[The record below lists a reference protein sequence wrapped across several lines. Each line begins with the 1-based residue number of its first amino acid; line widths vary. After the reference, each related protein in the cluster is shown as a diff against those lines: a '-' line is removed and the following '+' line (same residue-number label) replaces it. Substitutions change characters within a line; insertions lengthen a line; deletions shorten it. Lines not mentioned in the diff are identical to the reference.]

1 MAAFR
6 SIRTRRRKKKL
17 NQGFELQLT
26 SLIDVLVI
34 ILVFMLKSYQT
45 SLNTLTTVQGMQ
57 MPISASQDEP
67 RDSLQVIIT
76 PEGITFEGKRVVDF
90 VQDSSTAGASEGSY
104 KLDEKGLDEGGR
116 RILGLF
122 NTLVAARE
130 KSELLKAKSPV
141 RVEEG
146 PNKGQP
152 LPFDGVLA
160 VTADKRIQYDTL
172 RKIMYTAGAAG
183 FKVFRF
189 IALKKET

>member
-1 MAAFR
+1 MPAFR
-6 SIRTRRRKKKL
+6 SIRNRRKKKKL
-17 NQGFELQLT
+17 NAGFELQLT

-34 ILVFMLKSYQT
+34 ILVFLLKSYQT
-45 SLNTLTTVQGMQ
+45 SLNTLTTVAGLQ

-76 PEGITFEGKRVVDF
+76 PEGITFEGVRVVEF
-90 VQDSSTAGASEGSY
+90 YQDGNSVGATEGTY
-104 KLDEKGLDEGGR
+104 KFGENALDEGGK
-116 RILGLF
+116 RIIALF

-130 KSELLKAKSPV
+130 KSELLKAKSPL
-141 RVEEG
+141 RDE
-146 PNKGQP
+146 KGNP

>member
-6 SIRTRRRKKKL
+6 SIRTRKRKSKL
-17 NQGFELQLT
+17 NKNFELQLT

-34 ILVFMLKSYQT
+34 ILVFLLKSYQT
-45 SLNTLTTVQGMQ
+45 SINNLTTVSGLE

-67 RDSLQVIIT
+67 HDSLQVIIT
-76 PEGITFEGKRVVDF
+76 PEGITFEGNRILDF
-90 VQDSSTAGASEGSY
+90 AQDGDSAGSTEGTY
-104 KLDEKGLDEGGR
+104 HLTAEALDEGGK
-116 RILGLF
+116 RIVALY
-122 NTLVAARE
+122 NVLVEARE

-141 RVEEG
+141 RDAEG
-146 PNKGQP
+146 NP

-183 FKVFRF
+183 FRVFRF
-189 IALKKET
+189 IAVKKEV

>member
-6 SIRTRRRKKKL
+6 SIRTRRRKKKI
-17 NQGFELQLT
+17 NRGFELQLT

-34 ILVFMLKSYQT
+34 ILVFLLKSYQT
-45 SLNTLTTVQGMQ
+45 SLNTLTTVQGLQ
-57 MPISASQDEP
+57 MPISSSPDEP

-90 VQDSSTAGASEGSY
+90 IQDGSAAGASEGTY

-116 RILGLF
+116 RILSLF

-141 RVEEG
+141 RDE
-146 PNKGQP
+146 KGNP

-183 FKVFRF
+183 FKIFRF

>member
-1 MAAFR
+1 MPAFR
-6 SIRTRRRKKKL
+6 SIRTRRKKKKL
-17 NQGFELQLT
+17 NAAFELQLT

-34 ILVFMLKSYQT
+34 ILVFLLKSYQT
-45 SLNTLTTVQGMQ
+45 SMNSLTTVQGMQ
-57 MPISASQDEP
+57 IPISASQDEP

-76 PEGITFEGKRVVDF
+76 PEGITFEGLRVVEF
-90 VQDSSTAGASEGSY
+90 FQDAAAAGEAEGTY
-104 KLDEKGLDEGGR
+104 KFGDNDLDEGGK
-116 RILGLF
+116 RIIALF

-141 RVEEG
+141 RDE
-146 PNKGQP
+146 KGNP

>member
-1 MAAFR
+1 MPAFR
-6 SIRTRRRKKKL
+6 SIRTRRGKRKL
-17 NQGFELQLT
+17 NKGFELQLT

-34 ILVFMLKSYQT
+34 ILVFLLKSYQT
-45 SLNTLTTVQGMQ
+45 SLNTLSTVQGLQ
-57 MPISASQDEP
+57 MPISAAQDEP

-76 PEGITFEGKRVVDF
+76 PEGITFEGKRVIDF
-90 VQDSSTAGASEGSY
+90 AQNGDTAGATEGTY
-104 KLDEKGLDEGGR
+104 KLNDTDLDEGGR
-116 RILGLF
+116 RIVGLF

-141 RVEEG
+141 RDANG
-146 PNKGQP
+146 NP

>member
-1 MAAFR
+1 MPAFR
-6 SIRTRRRKKKL
+6 SIRTRRRKKRL

-34 ILVFMLKSYQT
+34 ILVFLLKSYQT
-45 SLNTLTTVQGMQ
+45 SLNTMTTTQGLQ
-57 MPISASQDEP
+57 MPISSNQEEP

-76 PEGITFEGKRVVDF
+76 PEGITFEGKRVSDF
-90 VQDSSTAGASEGSY
+90 IQDGGSAGATEGTY
-104 KLDEKGLDEGGR
+104 KLNDTDLDEGGR
-116 RILGLF
+116 RILSLF

-141 RVEEG
+141 RDE
-146 PNKGQP
+146 KGQP

-160 VTADKRIQYDTL
+160 VTADKRIHYDTL

>member
-1 MAAFR
+1 MPAFR
-6 SIRTRRRKKKL
+6 SIRTRRRKRKL

-34 ILVFMLKSYQT
+34 ILVFLLKSYQT
-45 SLNTLTTVQGMQ
+45 SLNTLTTVSGLQ
-57 MPISASQDEP
+57 MPISANQDEP
-67 RDSLQVIIT
+67 RDSLQVIVT

-90 VQDSSTAGASEGSY
+90 SQDVATAGATQGTY
-104 KLDEKGLDEGGR
+104 KLNDTDLDEGGR
-116 RILGLF
+116 RIVGLF

-141 RVEEG
+141 RIEEG

-160 VTADKRIQYDTL
+160 VTADKRIHYDTL

-183 FKVFRF
+183 FKIFRF

>member
-1 MAAFR
+1 MPAFR
-6 SIRTRRRKKKL
+6 SIRTRRGKRKINK
-17 NQGFELQLT
+17 GFELQLT

-34 ILVFMLKSYQT
+34 ILVFLLKSYQT
-45 SLNTLTTVQGMQ
+45 SLNTLTTVEGLQ

-67 RDSLQVIIT
+67 HDSLQVIIT

-90 VQDSSTAGASEGSY
+90 AQSGDTAGSTEGAY
-104 KLDEKGLDEGGR
+104 KLNATDLDEGGR
-116 RILGLF
+116 RIVGLF

-141 RVEEG
+141 RDANG
-146 PNKGQP
+146 NP

>member
-1 MAAFR
+1 MPAFR

-34 ILVFMLKSYQT
+34 ILVFLLKSYQT
-45 SLNTLTTVQGMQ
+45 SLNTLTTVEGLQ
-57 MPISASQDEP
+57 MPLSANQDEP
-67 RDSLQVIIT
+67 HDSLQIIIT

-90 VQDSSTAGASEGSY
+90 LQDGGSAGATEGDY
-104 KLDEKGLDEGGR
+104 KLNETDIDEGGR
-116 RILGLF
+116 RIVSLF

-141 RVEEG
+141 RDAAG
-146 PNKGQP
+146 NP

-160 VTADKRIQYDTL
+160 VTADKRIHYDTL

>member
-1 MAAFR
+1 MPAFR

-34 ILVFMLKSYQT
+34 ILVFLLKSYQT
-45 SLNTLTTVQGMQ
+45 SLNTLTTVQGLQ
-57 MPISASQDEP
+57 MPISASPDEP

-90 VQDSSTAGASEGSY
+90 VQDGGSAGASEGTY

-116 RILGLF
+116 RILSLF

-141 RVEEG
+141 RDE
-146 PNKGQP
+146 KGQP

>member
-1 MAAFR
+1 MPAFR

-17 NQGFELQLT
+17 NKTFELQLT

-45 SLNTLTTVQGMQ
+45 SINSLTTVQGLQ
-57 MPISASQDEP
+57 MPISASKDEP
-67 RDSLQVIIT
+67 ADSLQVIIT
-76 PEGITFEGKRVVDF
+76 PEGITFEGSRVVDF
-90 VQDSSTAGASEGSY
+90 AQDGDSAGSTEGTYELAADS
-104 KLDEKGLDEGGR
+104 LDEGGK
-116 RILGLF
+116 RIVALF
-122 NTLVAARE
+122 NTLVEARE

-141 RVEEG
+141 RDAAG
-146 PNKGQP
+146 NP

>member
-1 MAAFR
+1 MPAFR
-6 SIRTRRRKKKL
+6 SIRTRRGKRKINK
-17 NQGFELQLT
+17 GFELQLT

-34 ILVFMLKSYQT
+34 ILVFLLKSYQT
-45 SLNTLTTVQGMQ
+45 SLNTLTTVQGLQ

-90 VQDSSTAGASEGSY
+90 AQSGDEAGATEGTY
-104 KLDEKGLDEGGR
+104 KLNDTDLDEGGR
-116 RILGLF
+116 RIVGLF

-141 RVEEG
+141 RDANG
-146 PNKGQP
+146 NP

>member
-1 MAAFR
+1 MPAFR

-17 NQGFELQLT
+17 NAAFELQLT

-34 ILVFMLKSYQT
+34 ILVFLLKSYQT
-45 SLNTLTTVQGMQ
+45 SLNSLTTVQGLQ
-57 MPISASQDEP
+57 MPISASPDEP

-76 PEGITFEGKRVVDF
+76 PEGITFEGQRIVEF
-90 VQDSSTAGASEGSY
+90 FQDSSSVGATEGTY
-104 KLDEKGLDEGGR
+104 KFGENDLDEGGK
-116 RILGLF
+116 RIISLF
-122 NTLVAARE
+122 NTLVTARE
-130 KSELLKAKSPV
+130 KSELLKAKSTV
-141 RVEEG
+141 RDE
-146 PNKGQP
+146 KGNP
-152 LPFDGVLA
+152 LPFDGILA

>member
-1 MAAFR
+1 MPAFR

-34 ILVFMLKSYQT
+34 ILVFLLKSYQT

-57 MPISASQDEP
+57 MPISASPDEP

-76 PEGITFEGKRVVDF
+76 PEGITFEGKRVSDF
-90 VQDSSTAGASEGSY
+90 IQDGSAAGASEGTY
-104 KLDEKGLDEGGR
+104 KLNESDLDEGGR
-116 RILGLF
+116 RILSLF

-141 RVEEG
+141 RDA
-146 PNKGQP
+146 KGQP

-160 VTADKRIQYDTL
+160 VTADKRIHYDTL

>member
-1 MAAFR
+1 MPAFR

-17 NQGFELQLT
+17 NAGFELQLT

-34 ILVFMLKSYQT
+34 ILVFLLKSYQT
-45 SLNTLTTVQGMQ
+45 SMNSLTTVQGLE

-67 RDSLQVIIT
+67 RDSLQVLIT
-76 PEGITFEGKRVVDF
+76 PEGITFEGNRIVEF
-90 VQDSSTAGASEGSY
+90 VQDVDSAGSTEGTY
-104 KLDEKGLDEGGR
+104 KFNDTDLDENGR
-116 RILGLF
+116 RVIALF

-130 KSELLKAKSPV
+130 KSELLKAKAPN
-141 RVEEG
+141 RDAEG
-146 PNKGQP
+146 NP

-189 IALKKET
+189 IALKKEV

>member
-1 MAAFR
+1 MPAFR
-6 SIRTRRRKKKL
+6 SIRTRKRKKKL
-17 NQGFELQLT
+17 NNGFELQLT

-34 ILVFMLKSYQT
+34 ILVFLLKSYQP
-45 SLNTLTTVQGMQ
+45 SLNTLTTVQGLQ
-57 MPISASQDEP
+57 MPISASPDEP

-76 PEGITFEGKRVVDF
+76 PEGITFEGKRVVEF
-90 VQDSSTAGASEGSY
+90 LQDGATAGATEGNY

-116 RILGLF
+116 RILSLY

-141 RVEEG
+141 RDE
-146 PNKGQP
+146 KGQP

>member
-1 MAAFR
+1 MPAFR

-17 NQGFELQLT
+17 NAGFEVQLT

-34 ILVFMLKSYQT
+34 ILVFLLKSYQT
-45 SLNTLTTVQGMQ
+45 SMNSLTTVQGLE

-67 RDSLQVIIT
+67 RDSLQVLIT
-76 PEGITFEGKRVVDF
+76 PEGITFEGNRIVEF
-90 VQDSSTAGASEGSY
+90 VQDVDSAGSTEGTY
-104 KLDEKGLDEGGR
+104 KFNDTDLDENGR
-116 RILGLF
+116 RVVALF

-130 KSELLKAKSPV
+130 KSELLKAKAPN
-141 RVEEG
+141 RDAEG
-146 PNKGQP
+146 NP

-189 IALKKET
+189 IALKKEV